1 MGNMIRINVFNT
13 LESDNV
19 SVSGWYSY
27 KNNPNQR
34 YGLFTRT
41 TGGLEDERLVYNMKF
56 MIPDVNIPYTDQWQI
71 CIKIRHCDS
80 GLTYEHIYRNWNEDI
95 SIGWLRPGQLGGE
108 TVNWFFNGENDCWY
122 HGGPRGYALV
132 VSHRVTCGNI
142 PPSVMQNA
150 TEENKNTGGQYVR
163 PDSGQ
168 SSTTS
173 NTGGQYVRP
182 DSGQSSTTSNT
193 GGQYVRPNSGQSSSG
208 TNGRLYPTGKGQY
221 MEKDDT
227 SEKPQRVY
235 PTPFHEVT
243 LKEQSDDNSGQSSSG
258 TNGRLYPTGKGQY
271 MEKDSTSKNPQ
282 RLYPTPFHKVT
293 LKDQSDDNSG
303 QSSTT
308 SNTGG
313 QYVRPDSGQSSSTS
327 NKGGRFVRSNPK
339 EDSSK

>member
-1 MGNMIRINVFNT
+1 
-13 LESDNV
+13 
-19 SVSGWYSY
+19 
-27 KNNPNQR
+27 
-34 YGLFTRT
+34 
-41 TGGLEDERLVYNMKF
+41 MKF

-182 DSGQSSTTSNT
+182 
-193 GGQYVRPNSGQSSSG
+193 
-208 TNGRLYPTGKGQY
+208 
-221 MEKDDT
+221 
-227 SEKPQRVY
+227 
-235 PTPFHEVT
+235 
-243 LKEQSDDNSGQSSSG
+243 NSGQSSSG

>member
-182 DSGQSSTTSNT
+182 
-193 GGQYVRPNSGQSSSG
+193 
-208 TNGRLYPTGKGQY
+208 
-221 MEKDDT
+221 
-227 SEKPQRVY
+227 
-235 PTPFHEVT
+235 
-243 LKEQSDDNSGQSSSG
+243 NSGQSSSG